1 MTSTRARTSWTSAC
15 AGCGRSSVL
24 TRESKQCGMRVTG
37 WLRRNPLEAAWAVF
51 AVVNWVA
58 MIAWPDWETIP
69 FHFVWISLT
78 FVYGVRVWRTQTMSL
93 VLLVVILAT
102 GASIFADAFAGI
114 QLWGELFEVPLMSA
128 MFLAMVWH
136 AQRRQSALAELQGVA
151 EMRASLLERQERFLH
166 DASHELRT
174 PVTIARGHLELLRR
188 EQPDSPELEV
198 ALDELGRMERIVE
211 RLLLLAKS
219 EQQGFAF
226 EEIDVEAFLSDLFI
240 RWSEVAPRAWRLD
253 VDLVGRLRA
262 DPEALRN
269 ALDALLENAV
279 KYTDPGDSIELAA
292 HAEGAGGVVIE
303 VSDSGSG
310 VPPEALPH
318 IFDRWA
324 RADSARTRE
333 RGGAGLGL
341 AIVAAVARA
350 HGGRCS
356 VNALPQGTAFRIHLP
371 VIAAPA
377 SANAPGPPPADEGEL
392 AGAGPELAL
401 S

>member
-1 MTSTRARTSWTSAC
+1 MRATA
-15 AGCGRSSVL
+15 
-24 TRESKQCGMRVTG
+24 

-51 AVVNWVA
+51 AVANWVA
-58 MIAWPDWETIP
+58 MVAWPSWETIP

-78 FVYGVRVWRTQTMSL
+78 IVYGIRTWSMRTTWA
-93 VLLVVILAT
+93 VLSVVIVAT
-102 GASIFADAFAGI
+102 GASISSDAFEGI

-136 AQRRQSALAELQGVA
+136 AQRRQAALAEVQGVA

-188 EQPDSPELEV
+188 EQPDAPELEV

-211 RLLLLAKS
+211 RLLLLAKT
-219 EQQGFAF
+219 EQHGAVF
-226 EEIDVEAFLSDLFI
+226 EEIDLEAFLSDLFI

-253 VDLVGRLRA
+253 VDLAGRLLA
-262 DPEALRN
+262 DPEALRA

-279 KYTDPGDSIELAA
+279 KYTEPGDSVELAA
-292 HAEGAGGVVIE
+292 RADGAGGVVIE
-303 VSDSGSG
+303 VSDSGRG
-310 VPPEALPH
+310 VPVEALPR

-324 RADSARTRE
+324 RADVARTRE

-341 AIVAAVARA
+341 AIVAAVAHA

-356 VNALPQGTAFRIHLP
+356 VSPLPQGTAFRLHLP
-371 VIAAPA
+371 VRIASDDAP
-377 SANAPGPPPADEGEL
+377 SPTPAIEGGG
-392 AGAGPELAL
+392 AGAGLGGAL
-401 S
+401 SEEGVALGSMVAVQGESDLSEA

>member
-1 MTSTRARTSWTSAC
+1 M
-15 AGCGRSSVL
+15 
-24 TRESKQCGMRVTG
+24 
-37 WLRRNPLEAAWAVF
+37 
-51 AVVNWVA
+51 
-58 MIAWPDWETIP
+58 
-69 FHFVWISLT
+69 
-78 FVYGVRVWRTQTMSL
+78 
-93 VLLVVILAT
+93 LA
-102 GASIFADAFAGI
+102 AFAIAAVAYGAEWSEALVI
-114 QLWGELFEVPLMSA
+114 PLVITI
-128 MFLAMVWH
+128 FLGLVWH
-136 AQRRQSALAELQGVA
+136 GRRRQAALAEVQGVA

-188 EQPDSPELEV
+188 EQPEAPELEV

-219 EQQGFAF
+219 EQRGFAF
-226 EEIDVEAFLSDLFI
+226 EEIDLEAFLSDLFM

-253 VDLVGRLRA
+253 VDLAGRLLA

-279 KYTDPGDSIELAA
+279 KYTDPGDGVELAA
-292 HAEGAGGVVIE
+292 HANGAGGVVIE

-310 VPPEALPH
+310 VPAETLPR

-324 RADSARTRE
+324 RADGARTRE

-356 VNALPQGTAFRIHLP
+356 VKPLPRGTAFRLHLP
-371 VIAAPA
+371 VRVAPERASSPTPA
-377 SANAPGPPPADEGEL
+377 SEGESPAPGMVGADGGTGR
-392 AGAGPELAL
+392 AGMNAL
-401 S
+401 RRR

>member
-1 MTSTRARTSWTSAC
+1 MRATA
-15 AGCGRSSVL
+15 
-24 TRESKQCGMRVTG
+24 
-37 WLRRNPLEAAWAVF
+37 WLRRNAVEAAWALF
-51 AVVNWVA
+51 ALANLVA
-58 MIAWPDWETIP
+58 MVAWPSWETIP

-78 FVYGVRVWRTQTMSL
+78 LVYGFRVWSPRVTAG
-93 VLLVVILAT
+93 VLGLVVLAT
-102 GASIFADAFAGI
+102 GASIFQDAFDGL

-136 AQRRQSALAELQGVA
+136 AQRRQVALAEVQGVA

-188 EQPDSPELEV
+188 EQPDAPELDV

-219 EQQGFAF
+219 EQAGFAF
-226 EEIDVEAFLSDLFI
+226 EEIDLDGFLSDLFM

-253 VDLVGRLRA
+253 VDLAGRLLA
-262 DPEALRN
+262 EPEALRN

-279 KYTDPGDSIELAA
+279 KYTDPGDAVELAA
-292 HAEGAGGVVIE
+292 HADGTGGVVIE
-303 VSDSGSG
+303 VSDSGAG
-310 VPPEALPH
+310 IPPEALPR

-324 RADSARTRE
+324 RADDARTRE

-341 AIVAAVARA
+341 AIVVAVARA

-356 VNALPQGTAFRIHLP
+356 VESRAGRTAFRLHLP
-371 VIAAPA
+371 VRAGVVAP
-377 SANAPGPPPADEGEL
+377 NPTPAREGDL
-392 AGAGPELAL
+392 AGAGQGLAL

>member
-1 MTSTRARTSWTSAC
+1 
-15 AGCGRSSVL
+15 
-24 TRESKQCGMRVTG
+24 MRVIG
-37 WLRRNPLEAAWAVF
+37 WLRRNPLEAAWCIF
-51 AVVNWVA
+51 AAANLVA
-58 MIAWPDWETIP
+58 MVTWPSWETIP

-78 FVYGVRVWRTQTMSL
+78 LVYGIRTWSMRNMWA
-93 VLLVVILAT
+93 VLAVVAVAT
-102 GASIFADAFAGI
+102 GVSISSDAFAGI

-136 AQRRQSALAELQGVA
+136 AQRRQAALKEVQGVA
-151 EMRASLLERQERFLH
+151 EMRAVLLERQERFLH

-188 EQPDSPELEV
+188 DQPDAPELDV

-226 EEIDVEAFLSDLFI
+226 QEIDLDAFLSDLFM

-253 VDLVGRLRA
+253 VDVAGRLRA

-279 KYTDPGDSIELAA
+279 KYTNPGDAVELAA
-292 HAEGAGGVVIE
+292 HPDGHGGVVIE
-303 VSDSGSG
+303 VSDSGLG

-324 RADSARTRE
+324 RADGARTRE

-341 AIVAAVARA
+341 AIVAAVAQV

-356 VNALPQGTAFRIHLP
+356 VKPLPRGTAFRLQLP
-371 VIAAPA
+371 VRTSPETTSGPAPA
-377 SANAPGPPPADEGEL
+377 SEGEMT
-392 AGAGPELAL
+392 GVGPAL
-401 S
+401 SESGVALD

>member
-1 MTSTRARTSWTSAC
+1 MRAI
-15 AGCGRSSVL
+15 
-24 TRESKQCGMRVTG
+24 G

-51 AVVNWVA
+51 AAANLVA
-58 MIAWPDWETIP
+58 MVAWPSWETIP

-78 FVYGVRVWRTQTMSL
+78 IVYGIRTWSTRTMWA
-93 VLLVVILAT
+93 VLSVVIVAT
-102 GASIFADAFAGI
+102 GVSISSDAFDGI

-136 AQRRQSALAELQGVA
+136 AQRRQAALAEVQGVA

-226 EEIDVEAFLSDLFI
+226 VEIDLDVFLSDLFI

-253 VDLVGRLRA
+253 VDLAGRLLA
-262 DPEALRN
+262 DPEALRD

-279 KYTDPGDSIELAA
+279 KYTNPGDAVELAA
-292 HAEGAGGVVIE
+292 HADGAGGVVIE
-303 VSDSGSG
+303 VSDSGLG
-310 VPPEALPH
+310 IPPEVLPR

-324 RADSARTRE
+324 RADGARTRE

-350 HGGRCS
+350 HGGHCS
-356 VNALPQGTAFRIHLP
+356 VKRLPRGTAFRLHLP
-371 VIAAPA
+371 VRIAPDR
-377 SANAPGPPPADEGEL
+377 APGPTPAPEGGV
-392 AGAGPELAL
+392 AGAGLEPAL
-401 S
+401 TEEGVALG